1 MADPKKNPLIGA
13 FKAPAPSD
21 PPPAKPDE
29 SKKPPAEPPK
39 EVKTTAAPAKTG
51 EDKKPTEPPKG
62 KEEKKPAEG
71 EKKAPEG
78 KAPASPAKADEN
90 KKPVG
95 EKQAEEKNPQKKEGE
110 ISAVSQIPIEDIE
123 PNSLFALD
131 EKDPSFKLLTD
142 DISKRGLLEPITLN
156 KKADGKYEVIDGNRR
171 LAAMKKL
178 GVKTIN
184 AFVANFPDKLKGK
197 AQIGS
202 NMKPLDGDSLNTPD
216 QPSKDKEAAE
226 PPKGK
231 DEKKPAEGEKKA
243 PEGKA
248 TAAPAKD
255 GEDKKPAEPPKEA
268 EELDADGIP
277 KDFSMEIVPKDKLGQ
292 VTMMATS

>member
-1 MADPKKNPLIGA
+1 M
-13 FKAPAPSD
+13 
-21 PPPAKPDE
+21 
-29 SKKPPAEPPK
+29 
-39 EVKTTAAPAKTG
+39 
-51 EDKKPTEPPKG
+51 
-62 KEEKKPAEG
+62 
-71 EKKAPEG
+71 
-78 KAPASPAKADEN
+78 
-90 KKPVG
+90 G

-202 NMKPLDGDSLNTPD
+202 NKRHPADNIILTENVQMSMDSRRHRRNLNVLVVGGSGAGKTRFYAKPNVMQANTSYLITD
-216 QPSKDKEAAE
+216 
-226 PPKGK
+226 PKGSW
-231 DEKKPAEGEKKA
+231 PA
-243 PEGKA
+243 PW
-248 TAAPAKD
+248 PRC
-255 GEDKKPAEPPKEA
+255 
-268 EELDADGIP
+268 
-277 KDFSMEIVPKDKLGQ
+277 
-292 VTMMATS
+292 